1 MYMIW
6 YSQYVIWYGCI
17 LTLGGCTSSKH
28 HKSTYYHSLT
38 QFYRLFLQYN
48 SSGFKKYRGSYGST
62 LYKEGKLYEQIHVK
76 KPSLAFWPKT
86 HFTLFFTFLW
96 QQNKIR
102 ADNLCE
108 CTMAKLMLLFLHILK
123 LNCYVEIL
131 TNYTGNNRKLLTT
144 VLRLYF
150 QGPIQDYYHKV

>member
-1 MYMIW
+1 MYMIWYSCYVIW

-28 HKSTYYHSLT
+28 HKYTYYHSLT

-48 SSGFKKYRGSYGST
+48 SLGFKKYRGSYGST

-86 HFTLFFTFLW
+86 HFV
-96 QQNKIR
+96 
-102 ADNLCE
+102 
-108 CTMAKLMLLFLHILK
+108 LFLPSYGGK
-123 LNCYVEIL
+123 
-131 TNYTGNNRKLLTT
+131 TGSEQMICVS
-144 VLRLYF
+144 VLWSNQCCCFSTY
-150 QGPIQDYYHKV
+150 